1 MNLSQRFLINAIAR
15 VARLLLALRYR
26 VTVTGLEP
34 IRARG
39 TRGILIL
46 PNHPALIDPPIV
58 LSRLMPSFYPRTIA
72 DTHQID
78 RPIVRS
84 LARLFRAYALPDPI
98 TDGPAARPEIE
109 AVLAQCK
116 VDLKNGDSVMLYPS
130 GHIYRSRLEQ
140 LGGNSAVESILR
152 EVPSARV
159 VLVRTRGIWGSSF
172 SRASGRAPKLGEVL
186 LHAIGALLRNG
197 LLFTPRRRVTLELY
211 EPPDLPRQADR
222 TTLNR
227 ALENWYN
234 EDAPPNTYVPY
245 SFFEKG
251 AARPV
256 PEPPDDRIQGD
267 LSEIPDSV
275 RALVFRH
282 LTELTGRQTF
292 KPDLNLAADLGLD
305 SLARVDLGLWIEK
318 EFGFHPTADDALQTV
333 GDLLLA
339 ACGQIVAT
347 GIEELKPIPPTWFQ
361 TQTCPPEIPEGTTI
375 PAVFLAQ
382 ARRDPDRII
391 VADQLRGA
399 LSYRDLILSILILK
413 PRIER
418 IEGPYVGVLLPASAS
433 TTAVLLAVQ
442 FAGKIPVL
450 INWTTGSR
458 NMLHGLDRLQ
468 VNTVL
473 ASRQLLQRLEAQGT
487 SLAALGDRILALEDL
502 PARITRRAK
511 LSAFLRARS
520 GCWGLDQVP
529 VSETAAVLFTSGS
542 ESLPKAVPLTHANL
556 LANLRDAMRVFKL
569 HPQDRVLG
577 MLPPFHSFGLV
588 CTLFLPLLTG
598 IRAIYHPNPTEGGHL
613 ARLIEAYR
621 VSILAGTP
629 TFANGILRAATDRQL
644 ATLRRL
650 ITGAEKCPDMLHD
663 EIARRFPNAVMVEGY
678 GITECSPII
687 SLNDENEPRRGSI
700 GKFMPSLEQALVDP
714 ETASHRVPAGT
725 PGLLLVRG
733 PSVFGGYLNFDGA
746 SPFIEFEG
754 RTWYR
759 TGDLVREEP
768 DGTLFFAGRLK
779 RFVKIG
785 GEMISL
791 PAIEEVL
798 QPHLSQSGDEGP
810 ALAVIATAHETQPE
824 IVLFTLRTAERETVN
839 QWLRDGGLAPLYN
852 IRQVRTLPAIPVL
865 GTGKTD
871 YRALQ
876 AQLASPGA

>member
-1 MNLSQRFLINAIAR
+1 MNLLQRLLISIICSAG
-15 VARLLLALRYR
+15 RLLLSLRYR
-26 VTVTGLEP
+26 VSVTGLDA

-39 TRGILIL
+39 TSGILIL

-58 LSRLMPSFYPRTIA
+58 LSRLMPAFYPRTLA
-72 DTHQID
+72 DAEQIN

-84 LARLFRAYALPDPI
+84 LARLFRSYALPDPVSG
-98 TDGPAARPEIE
+98 GPSARHTIE
-109 AVLAQCK
+109 AVLDQCK
-116 VDLKNGDSVMLYPS
+116 ADLKNGDSIMLYPS

-140 LGGNSAVESILR
+140 LGGNSAVENILR
-152 EVPSARV
+152 DVPSARV
-159 VLVRTRGIWGSSF
+159 VLVRTRGLWGSSF
-172 SRASGRAPKLGEVL
+172 SRASGRAPKLGPIL
-186 LHAIGALLRNG
+186 LHSIGVLLRNG
-197 LLFTPRRRVTLELY
+197 MFFTPRRRVTLELY
-211 EPPDLPRQADR
+211 EPTDLPRQADR
-222 TTLNR
+222 STLNR

-234 EDAPPNTYVPY
+234 QEAPPNTWVPY

-251 AARPV
+251 SSHPV
-256 PEPPDDRIQGD
+256 PEPPADRVQGD
-267 LSEIPDSV
+267 LSEVPDSI
-275 RALVFRH
+275 RTLVFRH
-282 LTELTGRQTF
+282 LSELTGRQSF
-292 KPDLNLAADLGLD
+292 KPELNLASDLGLD
-305 SLARVDLGLWIEK
+305 SLARVDLGLWLEK
-318 EFGFHPTADDALQTV
+318 EFGFPPTADDALQTV

-339 ACGQIVAT
+339 ACGQIVTT
-347 GIEELKPIPPTWFQ
+347 GVEELKPIPAAWFQ
-361 TQTCPPEIPEGTTI
+361 TQTRSPEIPEGTTI
-375 PAVFLAQ
+375 PTVFLAQ

-399 LSYRDLILSILILK
+399 LSYRDLILSILVLK
-413 PRIER
+413 PQIER
-418 IEGPYVGVLLPASAS
+418 IEGPYVGVLLPAAAG
-433 TTAVLLAVQ
+433 TTAVILAVQ

-458 NMLHGLDRLQ
+458 NILHGLDQLQ
-468 VNTVL
+468 VQTIL
-473 ASRQLLQRLEAQGT
+473 TSRRLLQRLEAQGISVT
-487 SLAALGDRILALEDL
+487 TFGNRILALEDL
-502 PARITRRAK
+502 PARIPRSAK
-511 LSAFLRARS
+511 LSAWMRARS
-520 GCWGLDQVP
+520 GCWGLDRVP
-529 VSETAAVLFTSGS
+529 VSDTAAVLFTSGS

-569 HPQDRVLG
+569 QPQDRVLG

-598 IRAIYHPNPTEGGHL
+598 IRAVYHPNPTEGGHL

-629 TFANGILRAATDRQL
+629 TFAAGILRAANDRQL
-644 ATLRRL
+644 ITLRRL
-650 ITGAEKCPDMLHD
+650 ITGAEKCPDSLHD
-663 EIARRFPNAVMVEGY
+663 EIARRLPVAVMVEGY

-687 SLNDENEPRRGSI
+687 SLNDENAPRRGSI
-700 GKFMPSLEQALVDP
+700 GKFMPSLDHVLVDP
-714 ETASHRVPAGT
+714 ETASRRVPAGT

-733 PSVFGGYLNFDGA
+733 PSIFGGYLNFDGA
-746 SPFIEFEG
+746 SPFLEFEG

-798 QPHLSQSGDEGP
+798 QPHLTRPDDEGP
-810 ALAVIATAHETQPE
+810 GLAVIATAHESQPE
-824 IVLFTLRTAERETVN
+824 IVLFTTRPVERETVN

-852 IRQVRTLPAIPVL
+852 IRQVRTQPTIPVL

-871 YRALQ
+871 YQSLQ
-876 AQLASPGA
+876 NILAKMVS